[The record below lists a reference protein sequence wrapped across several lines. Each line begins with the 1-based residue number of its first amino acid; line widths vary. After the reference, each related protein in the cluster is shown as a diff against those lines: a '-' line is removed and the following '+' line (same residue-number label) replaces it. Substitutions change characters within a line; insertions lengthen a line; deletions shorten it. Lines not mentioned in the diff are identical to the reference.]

1 MTVGAFEMAVTLQNI
16 TRFSAVSL
24 TALLISGCQLGSLN
38 DFDLDFRNNNFDTSE
53 AVNQALKNRPQPDSR
68 GVISYPTYQVVVAK
82 RGETVGSIATRLN
95 QNPAALAEYNGL
107 KVDER
112 LRDGAIVALP
122 SRIASSGPQPNDP
135 ATAPTS
141 GAPNSGTID
150 VTSLAQSAIDQAP
163 QSPSA
168 AWKKPVPSDPKIEPV
183 RHKVVRGESAF
194 TISRLYNV
202 SVRSLAEWNSLDA
215 NFTIREGQILLVPL
229 AEGQAAPKPA
239 PEPISAPGVS
249 SPTPVP
255 PSASTPLPTA
265 TPVPTPT
272 AQPAQS
278 APKPV
283 ATPSGAR
290 LAYPVKGKIIRE
302 YVKGKT
308 DGIDISAP
316 AGTSIVAAEAGT
328 VAAITADANQ
338 VPIIV
343 IKHADNLLTVYANV
357 GNIAVSKGSSVKRGA
372 VLGKVRDGNPTYV
385 HFEVRQG
392 FESVD
397 PMQYLT
403 K

>member
-1 MTVGAFEMAVTLQNI
+1 MAVTLQKF

-24 TALLISGCQLGSLN
+24 TAIILSGCQLGSLN
-38 DFDLDFRNNNFDTSE
+38 DFDLDFRNNKFDTSE

-82 RGETVGSIATRLN
+82 RGETVGSIASRLN
-95 QNPAALAEYNGL
+95 QNPAELAEYNGL
-107 KVDER
+107 KIDEK

-122 SRIASSGPQPNDP
+122 KPVAGGAAQSVDP
-135 ATAPTS
+135 DTAPTS
-141 GAPNSGTID
+141 GAANNGTID
-150 VTSLAQSAIDQAP
+150 VTSLAQTAIEQAP
-163 QSPSA
+163 QTPTA
-168 AWKKPVPSDPKIEPV
+168 APQKTGPSDPKIEPI

-215 NFTIREGQILLVPL
+215 NFTIREGQVLLVPL
-229 AEGQAAPKPA
+229 AKGQSAPKPA
-239 PEPISAPGVS
+239 PQEPISAPGTGSV
-249 SPTPVP
+249 TPVP
-255 PSASTPLPTA
+255 PSASTPLPA
-265 TPVPTPT
+265 AVTPVPTPA
-272 AQPAQS
+272 AQPAQT

-283 ATPSGAR
+283 ATPSGGR
-290 LAYPVKGKIIRE
+290 FAYPVKGKIIRE

-316 AGTSIVAAEAGT
+316 AGTSVVAAEAGT

-343 IKHADNLLTVYANV
+343 VKHADNLLTVYANV
-357 GNIAVSKGSSVKRGA
+357 GNIAVSKGATVKRGA

-385 HFEVRQG
+385 HFEVRKG

-397 PMQYLT
+397 PMQYLA

>member
-1 MTVGAFEMAVTLQNI
+1 MAVTLQKI

-24 TALLISGCQLGSLN
+24 TAILISGCQMGSLN
-38 DFDLDFRNNNFDTSE
+38 DFDLDFRNNNFDTSD
-53 AVNQALKNRPQPDSR
+53 AVSQALKNRPQPDSR

-122 SRIASSGPQPNDP
+122 SRIASAGPQRNDP
-135 ATAPTS
+135 ETAPTS
-141 GAPNSGTID
+141 GAPNNGAID

-163 QSPSA
+163 QTPSA
-168 AWKKPVPSDPKIEPV
+168 APQKPAPSDPKIEPI

-215 NFTIREGQILLVPL
+215 NFTIREGQILLVPM
-229 AEGQAAPKPA
+229 ADGQAAPKPA
-239 PEPISAPGVS
+239 PEPVSAPGAGSV
-249 SPTPVP
+249 TPVP

-265 TPVPTPT
+265 TPAPKPA

-283 ATPSGAR
+283 ATPSGGR

-357 GNIAVSKGSSVKRGA
+357 GNIAVSKGTSVKRGD

-397 PMQYLT
+397 PMQYLA

>member
-1 MTVGAFEMAVTLQNI
+1 MAVTVQKF
-16 TRFSAVSL
+16 TRFSAVGL
-24 TALLISGCQLGSLN
+24 TAIVLSGCQVGSLN
-38 DFDLDFRNNNFDTSE
+38 DFDLDFRNNTFDTSE
-53 AVNQALKNRPQPDSR
+53 AVSQALKNRPQPDSR

-82 RGETVGSIATRLN
+82 RGETVGSIASRLN
-95 QNPAALAEYNGL
+95 QNPAELAEYNGL
-107 KVDER
+107 KIDEK

-122 SRIASSGPQPNDP
+122 KPVARGAAQSSVDP
-135 ATAPTS
+135 DTAPTS
-141 GAPNSGTID
+141 GAAQQGAID
-150 VTSLAQSAIDQAP
+150 VTSLAQSAIDRAP
-163 QSPSA
+163 QTPTA
-168 AWKKPVPSDPKIEPV
+168 APQKPAPSDPKIEPI

-215 NFTIREGQILLVPL
+215 NFTIREGQILLVPM
-229 AEGQAAPKPA
+229 AAGQSAPKPV
-239 PEPISAPGVS
+239 PQDTISAPGAGS
-249 SPTPVP
+249 ATPVP

-265 TPVPTPT
+265 TPAPAPA
-272 AQPAQS
+272 AQTTQS

-283 ATPSGAR
+283 ATPTGGR

-385 HFEVRQG
+385 HFEVRKG

-397 PMQYLT
+397 PMQYLA

>member
-1 MTVGAFEMAVTLQNI
+1 MAVTLKKI
-16 TRFSAVSL
+16 TRFSAVGL
-24 TALLISGCQLGSLN
+24 TAILISGCQMGSLN
-38 DFDLDFRNNNFDTSE
+38 NFDLDFRNNDFDTSE
-53 AVNQALKNRPQPDSR
+53 AVNQALKNRPKPDSR

-95 QNPAALAEYNGL
+95 QNPAALADYNGL

-122 SRIASSGPQPNDP
+122 SRIANTGLQSNDP
-135 ATAPTS
+135 ATAPTA
-141 GAPNSGTID
+141 GAPDNGTID

-163 QSPSA
+163 QTQSGSPQKTA
-168 AWKKPVPSDPKIEPV
+168 TPDPKIEPI

-215 NFTIREGQILLVPL
+215 NFTIREGQILLVPM
-229 AEGQAAPKPA
+229 AEGQVAPKPA
-239 PEPISAPGVS
+239 TTPVSAPGAGS
-249 SPTPVP
+249 QTPVP

-265 TPVPTPT
+265 APAPIPA
-272 AQPAQS
+272 AQPTAQS

-283 ATPSGAR
+283 ATPSGGR

-343 IKHADNLLTVYANV
+343 IKHANNLLTVYANV
-357 GNIAVSKGSSVKRGA
+357 GNISVSKGSSVKRGD
-372 VLGKVRDGNPTYV
+372 VLGKVREGNPTYV

>member
-1 MTVGAFEMAVTLQNI
+1 
-16 TRFSAVSL
+16 
-24 TALLISGCQLGSLN
+24 
-38 DFDLDFRNNNFDTSE
+38 
-53 AVNQALKNRPQPDSR
+53 
-68 GVISYPTYQVVVAK
+68 
-82 RGETVGSIATRLN
+82 
-95 QNPAALAEYNGL
+95 
-107 KVDER
+107 
-112 LRDGAIVALP
+112 
-122 SRIASSGPQPNDP
+122 
-135 ATAPTS
+135 
-141 GAPNSGTID
+141 
-150 VTSLAQSAIDQAP
+150 LAQSAIDQAP
-163 QSPSA
+163 QTQSGSPQKTA
-168 AWKKPVPSDPKIEPV
+168 TPDPKIEPI

-215 NFTIREGQILLVPL
+215 NFTIREGQILLVPM
-229 AEGQAAPKPA
+229 AEGQVAQKPA
-239 PEPISAPGVS
+239 TTQVSAPGAGS
-249 SPTPVP
+249 QTPVP

-265 TPVPTPT
+265 APAPIPA
-272 AQPAQS
+272 AQPTAQS

-283 ATPSGAR
+283 ATPSGGR

-343 IKHADNLLTVYANV
+343 IKHANNLLTVYANV
-357 GNIAVSKGSSVKRGA
+357 GNISVSKGSSVKRGD
-372 VLGKVRDGNPTYV
+372 VLGKVREGNPTYV